1 MTKFVVVG
9 LGNPGAQYYATRHN
23 VGFRVVD
30 RALELMGGE
39 NDKFQAA
46 RYAEI
51 VEIKFRGRT
60 ILLVK
65 PQTYMNLSGKAVA
78 YYLNDRKVE
87 RSNLLVVTDDLAL
100 PFGAVRLR
108 KQGSDGGHNGLA
120 DIQAALQTTQYP
132 RMRVGIGNDFP
143 KGRQADYVLSP
154 FTEAEGERLPEILD
168 HCARAVQAFVLEP
181 FDNVAEKFNRKT
193 LPQK

>member
-1 MTKFVVVG
+1 MRFVVVG
-9 LGNPGAQYYATRHN
+9 LGNPGPEYFATRHN
-23 VGFRVVD
+23 VGFRVADKV
-30 RALELMGGE
+30 LELWGGGGA
-39 NDKFQAA
+39 FQPA

-51 VEIKFRGRT
+51 AELKLKGKK

-78 YYLNDRKVE
+78 YYLNEWKIE
-87 RSNLLVVTDDLAL
+87 RSALLVVTDDLAL

-120 DIQAALQTTQYP
+120 DIQNALGTTDYP
-132 RMRVGIGNDFP
+132 RLRVGIGNDFP

-154 FTEAEGERLPEILD
+154 FTDEENRALPEILT
-168 HCARAVQAFVLEP
+168 HCANAVRAFALEP
-181 FDNVAEKFNRKT
+181 FDRVATQFNRK
-193 LPQK
+193 